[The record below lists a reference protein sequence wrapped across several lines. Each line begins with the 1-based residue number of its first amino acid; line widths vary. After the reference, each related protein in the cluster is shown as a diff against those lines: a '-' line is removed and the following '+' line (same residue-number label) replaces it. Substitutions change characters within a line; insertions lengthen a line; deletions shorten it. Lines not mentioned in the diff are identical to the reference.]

1 MMDESAVPSYVWA
14 AVLVVLGVAVIT
26 TSVLSVGTIGFRFA
40 RVFSLLMILYGFV
53 MMAVGFAMSTGYIV
67 STDVSAIYSLGML
80 LVGAGMVVNGVMM
93 MRNPI
98 PM

>member
-1 MMDESAVPSYVWA
+1 MMNEGAVPSYAWA
-14 AVLVVLGVAVIT
+14 AALVVLGVAVIA
-26 TSVLSVGTIGFRFA
+26 TSVLSVGSMGFRFA
-40 RVFSLLMILYGFV
+40 RAFSLLMIVYGFM
-53 MMAVGFAMSTGYIV
+53 MMAIGLAMSTGYIM

-93 MRNPI
+93 SRNPI